1 MPARKFVPQSIRN
14 KKHLLTSKFYHN
26 YYGKPSKELK
36 VIGVTGTDG
45 KTTTSTIL
53 YEMLKLAGYKVGL
66 ISTISA
72 KIGSKEYSTGFHV
85 TSPSPKELQ
94 KFLKEMVKEG
104 LEYVVLETTS
114 HGLDQYRVGGVSYIA
129 AVYTNV
135 THEHLDYHGTYENYL
150 QTKARL
156 MKLVGDG
163 GYVVLNKDDGSY
175 SQLHAEAS
183 KLNADVI
190 DYGFSD
196 GSDVKGQKIKQEGD
210 RVQFGITIH
219 SAEKNIQLN
228 IDTNLNGKYNA
239 QNIMAAAAIAYELGA
254 EPEAIEKAVK
264 NIKSLKGRWEVIQEK
279 PFKVVVDF
287 AHTPNAL
294 ENLLSFAKSE
304 NSKGRVIVVFGSAGL
319 RDVTKRPLMGEAAGK
334 HADYTILTAEDPRG
348 ESVTAISEMIA
359 EGIKRHSGK
368 YEIIEDRRSALKK
381 ALEMAEAGDTVIA
394 SGKGHEESMNID
406 GKNELPWS
414 DQEVFKELLNS
425 KK

>member
-1 MPARKFVPQSIRN
+1 MSKLLPQNLKN

-26 YYGKPSKELK
+26 FYGKPSKQLK
-36 VIGVTGTDG
+36 IIGVTGTDG

-85 TSPSPKELQ
+85 TSPSPKDLQ

-114 HGLDQYRVGGVSYIA
+114 HGLDQYRVGGVQYCA
-129 AVYTNV
+129 AVFTNV
-135 THEHLDYHGTYENYL
+135 SHEHLDYHKTYDNYL

-156 MKLVGDG
+156 MELLDKDG
-163 GYVVLNKDDGSY
+163 FAVINKDDQSY
-175 SQLHAEAS
+175 EKFVS
-183 KLNADVI
+183 KAKALGIDMI

-196 GSDVKGQKIKQEGD
+196 GSDMKGDNLQQNG
-210 RVQFGITIH
+210 RMSFRATLH
-219 SAEKNIQLN
+219 STDQNIELN
-228 IDTNLNGKYNA
+228 FDTNLQGKYNA
-239 QNIMAAAAIAYELGA
+239 QNIMAAAVAAYELGA
-254 EPEAIEKAVK
+254 EVEAIEKAVH
-264 NIKSLKGRWEVIQEK
+264 NVKSLKGRWEVLQEH
-279 PFKVVVDF
+279 PFKAVVDF

-294 ENLLSFAKSE
+294 ENVLSFARADNREGKL
-304 NSKGRVIVVFGSAGL
+304 IVVFGSAGL

-348 ESVTAISEMIA
+348 ESVTSISNMIA
-359 EGIKRHSGK
+359 EGIKKHSGK
-368 YEIIEDRRSALKK
+368 YEIIEDRKEAIAAAIKMAKK
-381 ALEMAEAGDTVIA
+381 GDTVVVT
-394 SGKGHEESMNID
+394 GKGHEESLNLD
-406 GKNELPWS
+406 GKSEIPWS
-414 DQEVFKELLNS
+414 DQKVMGELLNS